1 VGRIFNAVLLAIMV
15 AGAAVTY
22 KVKHD
27 AEAMAN
33 HVAQLAAS
41 IAKERET
48 IATLKAEWSML
59 VQPGR
64 LQNLVNHYAEHFDLQ
79 PFSADQVVTLAD
91 IPEKGLVTDQP
102 GGKKALAA
110 ADLARIVKQS
120 QKPRVIKQAQKQ

>member
-15 AGAAVTY
+15 IGAAVTY
-22 KVKHD
+22 TMKHN

-64 LQNLVNHYAEHFDLQ
+64 LQNVISHYADHFQLA
-79 PFSADQVVTLAD
+79 PFSADQVASLAE
-91 IPEKGLVTDQP
+91 IPEKPVATDQP

-110 ADLARIVKQS
+110 ADLARI
-120 QKPRVIKQAQKQ
+120 IKQAQKQ

>member
-1 VGRIFNAVLLAIMV
+1 MGRIFNALLLALMV
-15 AGAAVTY
+15 AGATITY
-22 KVKHD
+22 TMKHN

-33 HVAQLAAS
+33 HVAQLAAN

-64 LQNLVNHYAEHFDLQ
+64 LQNLIGHYADHFQLE
-79 PFSADQVVTLAD
+79 PFSSDQVATLAD
-91 IPEKGLVTDQP
+91 IPEKGLVSGQP

-110 ADLARIVKQS
+110 ADLARI
-120 QKPRVIKQAQKQ
+120 IKQAQKQ

>member
-1 VGRIFNAVLLAIMV
+1 VALGRIFNAVLLAVMV
-15 AGAAVTY
+15 TGAAITY
-22 KVKHD
+22 TMKHN

-33 HVAQLAAS
+33 HVVQLAAS

-64 LQNLVNHYAEHFDLQ
+64 LQNVISHYADHFQLE
-79 PFSADQVVTLAD
+79 PFSADQVATLAE
-91 IPEKGLVTDQP
+91 IPEKAVATDQP

-110 ADLARIVKQS
+110 ADLARI
-120 QKPRVIKQAQKQ
+120 IKQAQR